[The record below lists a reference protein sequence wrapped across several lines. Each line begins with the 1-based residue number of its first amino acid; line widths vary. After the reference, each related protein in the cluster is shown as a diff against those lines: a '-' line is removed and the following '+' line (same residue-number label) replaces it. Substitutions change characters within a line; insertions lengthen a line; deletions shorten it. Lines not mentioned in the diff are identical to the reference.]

1 MEIFCVS
8 GYPKMIKK
16 VPVREKIP
24 SRNWWHAE
32 SDGNEWDNKEIVSED
47 EVFYIETRK
56 HKKILET
63 AFISHF

>member
-24 SRNWWHAE
+24 SRNSRYAE

-47 EVFYIETRK
+47 EVYLHRNPETQ
-56 HKKILET
+56 KILEI